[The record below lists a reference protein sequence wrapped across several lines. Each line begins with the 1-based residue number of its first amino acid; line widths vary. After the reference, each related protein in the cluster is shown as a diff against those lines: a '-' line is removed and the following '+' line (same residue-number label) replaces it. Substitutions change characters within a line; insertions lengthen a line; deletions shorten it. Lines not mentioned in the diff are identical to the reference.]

1 MFGMSRKKQF
11 PKTGFTL
18 VELLVVIA
26 IIGILIGMLLPAVQ
40 QVRDAARRA
49 DSMNRLRQAALAT
62 HGYESAMMQFPPSIT
77 TVTNMNGKRYQRGS
91 CFLQIL
97 PFVEQQNLLDL
108 TSASSDYYGVYRL
121 QLGFLNNPL
130 DGSGGSSGIYND
142 PSWGP
147 YGVIGYGANYLA
159 LGWVRSGDRV
169 NIMRM
174 SSLHDGTSNTIFF
187 AERYSGML
195 NADGMNNVNAV
206 YYNIWAYGEEFWYQ
220 WNPIFAAYPENSAN
234 PVLAHRFQVAP
245 TEGSATATVNP
256 LRAHATRTS
265 GILTAYADGST
276 HMINASVADNIWY
289 AALTPDQGE
298 LLDARQF

>member
-1 MFGMSRKKQF
+1 MST
-11 PKTGFTL
+11 KTQEIRISRSAFTL

-62 HGYESAMMQFPPSIT
+62 HGFESAMMQFPPSIT
-77 TVTNMNGKRYQRGS
+77 TVSNMNGKRYQRGS

-121 QLGFLNNPL
+121 PLGFFNNPL
-130 DGSGGSSGIYND
+130 DGSGGNSGIYND
-142 PSWGP
+142 PAWGP

-159 LGWVRSGDRV
+159 LGWVRSGNRV
-169 NIMRM
+169 NTLNMGNM
-174 SSLHDGTSNTIFF
+174 YDGTSNTIFY

-195 NADGMNNVNAV
+195 NADGMTNVDAV

-245 TEGSATATVNP
+245 TEGFASATVNP
-256 LRAHATRTS
+256 LRAHSTRSS
-265 GILTAYADGST
+265 GILTAYGDGST
-276 HMINASVADNIWY
+276 HMINAGVDDEIWY

-298 LLDARQF
+298 VADARQ